1 MFRKK
6 EKKRKKKKKKRKE
19 KKGGED
25 RKGEPKML
33 DKFLLKIQQQGSSSS
48 LRCACLTWID
58 GFIAHARR
66 CTYVAARH
74 VQAHR
79 SSYKLYAGA
88 TRHLGA
94 LRSRSN

>member
-1 MFRKK
+1 
-6 EKKRKKKKKKRKE
+6 
-19 KKGGED
+19 
-25 RKGEPKML
+25 ML
-33 DKFLLKIQQQGSSSS
+33 DKFLLKIQQQGSSS

-74 VQAHR
+74 VQAHT
-79 SSYKLYAGA
+79 YKLYAGA